1 MTMIDEEWLAQALSD
16 LGATIEVPS
25 DGPARVLA
33 ARGTGTGRSGR
44 GGAGRRPEGSGPSR
58 HRALI
63 AVAVA
68 LASVGVLGIGLV
80 VARRS
85 TTASTS
91 AARSTIG
98 QLPTSNG
105 PPIASG
111 VTMGPLKAA
120 AVGGSDQA
128 PAATAIVN
136 AGAGVIS
143 PATPPGTAPTVATKV
158 IKTGTVGLQV
168 GRGKL
173 SPAVD
178 QLTSLAGGLGGYVAD
193 TTTNE
198 LGSTPT
204 ADMTL
209 RVPADQFETLLA
221 RAQGLGKPTSVT
233 TSGQDVTSAYVDLTA
248 QIQALEDTRTQY
260 LQIMAKATTIGDI
273 LSVEQQLSDLQT
285 QLDQLQGQQMV
296 LADQTSFGTLTIHLS
311 ESGSSL
317 APPPAH
323 GLAKAWDHAR
333 SSFADGVEA
342 VIGASGGIL
351 VFLVFA
357 GLVLL
362 AGRLAWPVIRR
373 RLV

>member
-1 MTMIDEEWLAQALSD
+1 MTMIDEEWLAHALGD
-16 LGATIEVPS
+16 LGSAIDVPG

-33 ARGTGTGRSGR
+33 ARGTGTGGGGR
-44 GGAGRRPEGSGPSR
+44 GHPGASRRPGTSGPSR
-58 HRALI
+58 YRALV
-63 AVAVA
+63 AAAVA
-68 LASVGVLGIGLV
+68 LGSVGVVAIGLV
-80 VARRS
+80 VARPG
-85 TTASTS
+85 TTASR
-91 AARSTIG
+91 AAAHSSSG
-98 QLPTSNG
+98 QPPVSNG
-105 PPIASG
+105 TSIASG
-111 VTMGPLKAA
+111 LSLGPLKQSE
-120 AVGGSDQA
+120 VGSPVQA
-128 PAATAIVN
+128 IAGPSGAATATV
-136 AGAGVIS
+136 AGP
-143 PATPPGTAPTVATKV
+143 PATAPTVATKV
-158 IKTGTVGLQV
+158 IKTGTVDLQV

-193 TTTNE
+193 TSTNE
-198 LGSTPT
+198 VGPAPT

-209 RVPADQFETLLA
+209 RVPADQFESLLA

-233 TSGQDVTSAYVDLTA
+233 TAGQDVTSAYVDLTA
-248 QIQALEDTRTQY
+248 QIQALVDTRTQY

-296 LADQTSFGTLTIHLS
+296 LADQTSFGTLTVHLS

-317 APPPAH
+317 APPPAR

-351 VFLVFA
+351 VFLVLA
-357 GLVLL
+357 GLILL